1 LISSIY
7 TGLIGLAVENKWED
21 IVSSLTSVVR
31 LSERYIADNEFP
43 IQDLLKSY
51 RVGIKRS
58 NMEGVEKLYDFP

>member
-1 LISSIY
+1 
-7 TGLIGLAVENKWED
+7 
-21 IVSSLTSVVR
+21 VVR